1 MTHYA
6 LDARTATPHFPGIG
20 RYVANLAAAM
30 AAQLRPDERLTLIG
44 PKSLPTEVV
53 PNSRVRP
60 LPLADSVFSLRQQR
74 SAPRLLRTLRAD
86 LYHSPY
92 YLMPYR
98 PGVITVLT
106 VYDLI
111 SLHFPDLAS
120 LRARLLFRLTTSLAL
135 QAAHRVI
142 AISDATRL
150 DYSAHFPIASGRAV
164 TIPLAVGT
172 AFEPPGED
180 ATAAVR
186 TKYMLPER
194 FVLYVGSNKPHKNLV
209 RLVESWKL
217 TDRGDAVLVLAG
229 QWESAHREVEKAA
242 ARAGLGNAIRL
253 LGPICEQDLPAL
265 YGAAEVFVFPSL
277 YEGFGLPVL
286 EAMACGTPV
295 ACSNSSSL
303 PEIAG
308 EAARLFTPTNTNA
321 IAAALSDLLSAAGER
336 VRLRER
342 GLARAAEYTW
352 ERTAAAHLALYRA
365 VTEGRPTSAARLTQS
380 S

>member
-6 LDARTATPHFPGIG
+6 LDARAAAPHFPGIG

-44 PKSLPTEVV
+44 PKSLPREVV

-60 LPLADSVFSLRQQR
+60 LPLADSVFSLHQQR

-111 SLHFPDLAS
+111 TLHFPDLAS
-120 LRARLLFRLTTSLAL
+120 TRARLLFRLTTSLAL

-172 AFEPPGED
+172 AFEPASD
-180 ATAAVR
+180 TALATVR
-186 TKYMLPER
+186 TKYVLPER
-194 FVLYVGSNKPHKNLV
+194 YVLYVGSNKPHKNLV
-209 RLVESWKL
+209 RLVEAWKL
-217 TDRGDAVLVLAG
+217 ADRADAVLVLGG
-229 QWESAHREVEKAA
+229 QWEPAQREVQKAVLSS
-242 ARAGLGNAIRL
+242 GLGNSVRL

-265 YGAAEVFVFPSL
+265 YGAAEIFVFPSL

-286 EAMACGTPV
+286 EAMACGAPV
-295 ACSNSSSL
+295 ACSNTSSL

-321 IAAALSDLLSAAGER
+321 IAAALSDLMSAPGER
-336 VRLRER
+336 ARLRER
-342 GLARAAEYTW
+342 GLARAAEYSW
-352 ERTAAAHLALYRA
+352 ERTAAGHLALYRA
-365 VTEGRPTSAARLTQS
+365 ITEGRSPTATRLTQGS
-380 S
+380 